1 MIEAAQPE
9 PSLRRRIMSSA
20 GYSSLQFMSQI
31 GLRLVSTVVLTRLLT
46 PEIYGVFAIVLLYRY
61 LLEMFSDLGIR
72 SVILTKEGETDATFL
87 RTCWTVSM
95 LRGGIILAV
104 SCLIALVIAALQG
117 IGLFAADNAYAA
129 PVLPYAIAALGGVS
143 LISSLQTT
151 NRYVYERDM
160 LFGRL
165 TIGMLLSN
173 TLGLIATIA
182 LAWWLRSV
190 WALVIGAYIQWGT
203 LTVYSYAAFRGPA
216 MRIRFD
222 RPSLKIIVA
231 RGKWIIGHSTLT
243 ALSQAADRLVLGF
256 VMTSSMF
263 GFYFIARQI
272 LELVSGFLVAVHGQ
286 MGLQVFTRI
295 LGGGADDFRRK
306 YYRYR
311 LFFDLLAGLAAGMLV
326 VLAPLVVDLIY
337 DDRYAAVAPL
347 LQVLLIGLLLTGS
360 LLLREAYIAERRFR
374 DMTMLSL
381 VSAITLWVG
390 LVLTAIV
397 FDTITGA
404 LLVIA
409 LHRLPEAMLLIWI
422 GWRDRR
428 VTLWRESVVIWVSLV
443 GLAFGWTILRFWG
456 SVLA

>member
-1 MIEAAQPE
+1 
-9 PSLRRRIMSSA
+9 MSSA

-216 MRIRFD
+216 MRICFD

-256 VMTSSMF
+256 VMTSSLF
-263 GFYFIARQI
+263 GFYYIARQI
-272 LELVSGFLVAVHGQ
+272 IDLISGFLTTVHAQ

-295 LGGGADDFRRK
+295 MGKGPEDFRTK

-311 LFFDLLAGLAAGMLV
+311 LFFDALAGASAGGLI
-326 VLAPLVVDLIY
+326 VLAPLLVDLVF
-337 DDRYAAVAPL
+337 DDRYGQVAPFVQL
-347 LQVLLIGLLLTGS
+347 LIFVLLPIGS
-360 LLLREAYIAERRFR
+360 LLLREAYSAERKFR
-374 DMTMLSL
+374 EMTFLSL
-381 VSAITLWVG
+381 ISTLTLWAG
-390 LVLTAIV
+390 LLTTVWLGSVTAS
-397 FDTITGA
+397 

-409 LHRLPEAMLLIWI
+409 LHRLPETVILWWLSARRGWI
-422 GWRDRR
+422 IPWREGLVLVFFGLGAGLGW
-428 VTLWRESVVIWVSLV
+428 VALTLWEALP
-443 GLAFGWTILRFWG
+443 
-456 SVLA
+456 